1 MVGSTVLI
9 VIFSEILPQAICSRH
24 GLAVGA
30 FFAIPVRLL
39 MLIWFIIAWPVAK
52 LLDLLLGKHQGFM
65 YGVSGKTDCKCATS
79 ARGVVLVK

>member
-39 MLIWFIIAWPVAK
+39 TVIWFIIAWPIAK

-65 YGVSGKTDCKCATS
+65 YGVSGRTNCKFATS
-79 ARGVVLVK
+79 ARVVLVR

>member
-39 MLIWFIIAWPVAK
+39 MLIWFIVAWPVAK
-52 LLDLLLGKHQGFM
+52 LLDLLLGKYQGVM
-65 YGVSGKTDCKCATS
+65 YGVSGKTDCKC
-79 ARGVVLVK
+79 VLYLSK